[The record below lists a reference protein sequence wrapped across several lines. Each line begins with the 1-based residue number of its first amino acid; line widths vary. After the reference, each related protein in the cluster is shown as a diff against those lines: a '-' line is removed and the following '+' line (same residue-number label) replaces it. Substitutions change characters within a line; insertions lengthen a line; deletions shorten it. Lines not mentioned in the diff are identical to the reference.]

1 MPSDS
6 AAPRLSPER
15 FTAFV
20 DAVVAIAMTL
30 LILPLMESASDAAD
44 SRLTTAEFLVEHRGQ
59 LISFALSFL
68 LIATFW
74 MEHHRVYS
82 RVHRITSALVWINVV
97 WLFTIVWLPV
107 ATAMIGQLPP
117 DALQTTIYIGT
128 LLTTQLATLA
138 AKAYLMRHP
147 ELSDHPVDT
156 LRAGILGDAAS
167 SALFLIALAV
177 AVMVP
182 AIGYFA
188 LVLVALTSPLARTLH
203 RVVSRRS
210 VAGAVSPQPPVQD
223 G

>member
-1 MPSDS
+1 MSS
-6 AAPRLSPER
+6 REASVRLSPER

-44 SRLTTAEFLVEHRGQ
+44 SQLTTAEFLGEHRGQ

-82 RVHRITSALVWINVV
+82 RVQRITGGLVWINIV

-107 ATAMIGQLPP
+107 ATAMIGQLPT
-117 DALQTTIYIGT
+117 DALQMTIYIGT
-128 LLTTQLATLA
+128 LLLTQLATLA
-138 AKAYLMRHP
+138 AKAYLLRRP
-147 ELSDHPVDT
+147 ELSDYPAET

-167 SALFLIALAV
+167 AALFVIALVV
-177 AVMVP
+177 AVMIP

-188 LVLVALTSPLARTLH
+188 LVLVALTSPVARTL
-203 RVVSRRS
+203 RRILARRS
-210 VAGAVSPQPPVQD
+210 SIDSVSSRPAGD
-223 G
+223 EG

>member
-44 SRLTTAEFLVEHRGQ
+44 SRVTTAEFLGEHRGQ

-82 RVHRITSALVWINVV
+82 RVHRITTTLVWINVL

-107 ATAMIGQLPP
+107 ATAMIGQLPG
-117 DALQTTIYIGT
+117 DALQSTIYIGT
-128 LLTTQLATLA
+128 LLFTQITTLA
-138 AKAYLMRHP
+138 AKWYLLRHP
-147 ELSDHPVDT
+147 DLSDHPAGS
-156 LRAGILGDAAS
+156 LRAGIRGDAAAAVLFVV
-167 SALFLIALAV
+167 ALVVAV
-177 AVMVP
+177 ALPEV
-182 AIGYFA
+182 GYFS
-188 LVLVALTSPLARTLH
+188 LLLVALTSPLARLLQRMART
-203 RVVSRRS
+203 RS
-210 VAGAVSPQPPVQD
+210 AD
-223 G
+223 R